1 MTSRYRSSLF
11 VLLGLIAVSGCN
23 CGKAAKLTHAPEDYD
38 VEPGSPEVAPDLPV
52 VDANSQ
58 PPPVTYAINVPRQC
72 DIFTQNT
79 VRKVDIMWVIQ
90 NSGSMASH
98 QAQLANNFSGFIN
111 FLLSADPP
119 IDFHIGVVTTDTD
132 DPNESGT
139 LHNWGIPDPDLNSAV
154 DHPLCN
160 GISGFGLAGSFI
172 QCTPPTDGGPT
183 LCNTDPDE
191 TNTSGS
197 VQCAFNEM
205 SAVGTRGSSHQRGLY
220 ASYLALNRPENVDT
234 GAGTNFIRPDAALY
248 VVYVGSEDDL
258 SCSPTVGNPLTD
270 PNSGG
275 TCNTVDPECKCQP
288 DAQLQWGGTA
298 FFERFLSNY
307 KGYGHSDLVA
317 AAAVVATEHNSVPQ
331 FSTAPYPGVGC
342 SSGVIDPN
350 TNQPIEAFYGQR
362 YIEVAQATGGAA
374 TSICASDFNDALN
387 RLGFAVSGLRRDF
400 KLSRGPSTQTIE
412 VYVSPRNA
420 LTCTTD
426 QECATDPDG
435 YNSCQA
441 GHCSKL
447 VQSSL
452 QPLDTGAEY
461 IQCDNGV
468 LRNTVEF
475 GADAVPPAEGT
486 VEVCYD
492 VDAHFNSI
500 CQ

>member
-1 MTSRYRSSLF
+1 MINRHRSSL
-11 VLLGLIAVSGCN
+11 VVVMALIAVSGCN
-23 CGKAAKLTHAPEDYD
+23 CGKTTQLTHAPEDYA
-38 VEPGSPEVAPDLPV
+38 VEPGSPEVEPDLPV
-52 VDANSQ
+52 VQTAGQ
-58 PPPVTYAINVPRQC
+58 PPPNRYGINVPRQC

-98 QAQLANNFSGFIN
+98 QAQLANNFSAFIN

-139 LHNWGIPDPDLNSAV
+139 LHTWNIPDLDQNSAV
-154 DHPLCN
+154 YHPLCA
-160 GISGFGLAGSFI
+160 GISGIGLDGSFI
-172 QCTPPTDGGPT
+172 SCTPPTDGGPT

-191 TNTSGS
+191 TTTSAS
-197 VQCAFNEM
+197 VQCAFNQM
-205 SAVGTRGSSHQRGLY
+205 SAVGTLGSSHQRGLY
-220 ASYLALNRPENVDT
+220 ASYLALNRPENIDN

-258 SCSPTVGNPLTD
+258 SCNPTVGTPAPGD
-270 PNSGG
+270 A
-275 TCNTVDPECKCQP
+275 CDTVDPECKCDP
-288 DAQLQWGGTA
+288 DAQLQFGGTA
-298 FFERFLSNY
+298 FYERFLSNY

-317 AAAVVATEHNSVPQ
+317 AAAVVATQTQPL
-331 FSTAPYPGVGC
+331 APNAQLGNTNPGEGC
-342 SSGVIDPN
+342 SSSTLDPN
-350 TNQPIEAFYGQR
+350 TGLPIEAFYGRR

-420 LTCTTD
+420 VQCTTD

-435 YNSCQA
+435 YTSCQA
-441 GHCSKL
+441 QHCSKL

-468 LRNTVEF
+468 LRNIVEF
-475 GADAVPPAEGT
+475 GADAVPPAEGS

-492 VDAHFNSI
+492 VDAHFNQV